1 MNPVLENFL
10 CVFKC
15 PVCLEPIKLG
25 EEEGVLCPVC
35 RAKFESE
42 KREVCVDCGLP
53 APLCRCPGEYMPKNG
68 SGRLV
73 KLSFYRAGSR
83 SATDR
88 LIVRLKHCL
97 DRRAFDF
104 TAGQLAPGI
113 LSELAERG
121 GSPDGAIVTYAPRS
135 AHSERRDGFD
145 QGRELSLAISR
156 KTGIR
161 HEALLFRLKHSRM
174 QKSLDPAQRHR
185 NAADAFRT
193 EKGISL
199 AGRTVILVDDVV
211 TTGST
216 MSACAELLKRAGA
229 GCVICVAIAKTRS
242 DRPAQV

>member
-1 MNPVLENFL
+1 MNPTLENFL

-15 PVCLEPIKLG
+15 PVCLEPVALG
-25 EEEGVLCPVC
+25 EEEDVLCPVC

-42 KREVCVDCGLP
+42 KREICVDCGLP
-53 APLCRCPGEYMPKNG
+53 APLCRCPGEFMPKDD

-88 LIVRLKHCL
+88 LVVRLKHCL
-97 DRRAFDF
+97 DVRAFDF
-104 TAGQLAPGI
+104 TAGQLVPGI
-113 LSELAERG
+113 LSELEARGVTAE
-121 GSPDGAIVTYAPRS
+121 DAIVTYAPRS
-135 AHSERRDGFD
+135 ARSERRDGFD

-156 KTGIR
+156 ATGIR
-161 HEALLFRLKHSRM
+161 HEELLFRLKHSRM
-174 QKSLDPAQRHR
+174 QKSLDTEQRHR

-193 EKGISL
+193 EKGLSL

-216 MSACAELLKRAGA
+216 MSACIELLKRAGA
-229 GCVICVAIAKTRS
+229 GNVVCVAIAKTRS
-242 DRPAQV
+242 TVKTTE

>member
-1 MNPVLENFL
+1 MKPVLENFL

-15 PVCLEPIKLG
+15 PVCLEPVALG

-53 APLCRCPGEYMPKNG
+53 APLCRCPGEFMPKDD

-88 LIVRLKHCL
+88 LVVRLKHCL

-104 TAGQLAPGI
+104 TAGQLTPGI
-113 LSELAERG
+113 ISELEMRG
-121 GSPDGAIVTYAPRS
+121 VAPADSVITYAPRS
-135 AHSERRDGFD
+135 ARSERRDGFD

-156 KTGIR
+156 ATGIR
-161 HEALLFRLKHSRM
+161 HEELLFRLKHSRM
-174 QKSLDPAQRHR
+174 QKSLDSEQRHR
-185 NAADAFRT
+185 NAAEAFRT
-193 EKGISL
+193 GKGLSL
-199 AGRTVILVDDVV
+199 AGHSVILVDDVV

-216 MSACAELLKRAGA
+216 MNACAALLKRAGA
-229 GCVICVAIAKTRS
+229 ENIICVAIAKTRS
-242 DRPAQV
+242 TVKTTE